1 MNAFISKIFGFAL
14 AIMHFLVVFSC
25 ILIAFGISEMTENY
39 IEASGVVAALV
50 ILFVYAIVIGFIT
63 TIVSI
68 NEKLSTLIEIVEK
81 K

>member
-14 AIMHFLVVFSC
+14 TIMHFLVVIGC

-68 NEKLSTLIEIVEK
+68 NEKLGTLIEIVEK

>member
-14 AIMHFLVVFSC
+14 TIMHFLVVIGC